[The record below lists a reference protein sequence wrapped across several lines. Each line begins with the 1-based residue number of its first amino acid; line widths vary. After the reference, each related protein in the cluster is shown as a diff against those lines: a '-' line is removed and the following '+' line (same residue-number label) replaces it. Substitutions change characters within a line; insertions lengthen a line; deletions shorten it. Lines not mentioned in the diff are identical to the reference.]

1 MRAKKH
7 VLIISLLLIIP
18 IIFSGC
24 KDSSSTSTVNA
35 PVHTGDSTTTAS
47 YEETAAEEPT
57 TAYVEPV
64 TITLSA
70 IGDMLMHAG
79 ASNPA
84 VQADGSYNYSYLFA
98 NVLPAIQSA
107 DIAVVNEEVIFGG
120 NELGNI
126 GYPQFNVRTEL
137 GDAIAAAGFDVV
149 LHANNH
155 TMDQHASGILNTI
168 NFWET
173 NYPDMTY
180 LGIHSS
186 EEAASEISVMNVK
199 GINVAI
205 LNYTYGLN
213 GFSTPEGMDY
223 IVDLMNDTT
232 KNKIADDISRA
243 KELAD
248 FVIVC
253 PHWGTEYTFD
263 PSDEQKEW
271 TAFFAEQEV
280 DLVIGSHPHV
290 VEPVEW
296 VESSSGHKMLVYYS
310 LGNFVS
316 VQYYNF
322 SMLGGMAQV
331 SITKDS
337 SGTYISDYD
346 MDFLVTHYTAGRTA
360 ITTYFLDD
368 YTDALASTHAILVE
382 PGEKYM
388 NVNSSYPFTI
398 AGLKALAEKICPDLV
413 DY

>member
-368 YTDALASTHAILVE
+368 YTDALASAHAILVE